1 MDTARGTQPPGAMR
15 HSGPLGWRLIG
26 AALLL
31 VGAALACNLST
42 SGARPT
48 ATPTFVPPTPVPTQP
63 PLVTPAPT
71 QFVIYITATPFPS
84 TAPQYSAATP
94 FGCVPYT
101 AWPVYTV
108 VAGDTLGQIAQRT
121 GATLQQLTTANCLA
135 SAELIYVGQRLYVPR
150 LPTAEP
156 TPAGPT
162 PGVTVTF
169 IPTWTSAPGQ
179 TTVVPTANANLP
191 VFTQPLSAD
200 QHWRDS
206 GGWAVTYY
214 PTVRVTVGVV
224 QNADAVNFYVDDPA
238 SRRPISIGQDADPW
252 DGAYVDYTFPAPGS
266 YTFEAVAQNESGT
279 VNSTV
284 FTIRYDPG
292 FVPPGGQRNTLSVTP
307 SLGFSGGTYTLRAG
321 ATVTITWADVPVAA
335 TRVDFTLTRSSSQTQ
350 AVGFD
355 LSPQDGATATWS
367 VPGGVTGQLQ
377 ANATM
382 PDGSV
387 VSSQAAGV
395 VSQ

>member
-1 MDTARGTQPPGAMR
+1 MEQATDKESVMR
-15 HSGPLGWRLIG
+15 HLTPPGWRLI
-26 AALLL
+26 AVALVL
-31 VGAALACNLST
+31 VGAALACNLSAG
-42 SGARPT
+42 SARPT
-48 ATPTFVPPTPVPTQP
+48 ETPTFAPPTPFLTPTL
-63 PLVTPAPT
+63 LVTPLPT
-71 QFVIYITATPFPS
+71 EFVIYITATPFPS
-84 TAPQYSAATP
+84 TVPQYNVATP

-121 GATLQQLTTANCLA
+121 GTTIQQLTTANCLA
-135 SAELIYVGQRLYVPR
+135 SAELIYVGQKLYVPR
-150 LPTAEP
+150 LPASTPP
-156 TPAGPT
+156 TLT
-162 PGVTVTF
+162 LTF
-169 IPTWTSAPGQ
+169 IPTWTSVPGQ
-179 TTVVPTANANLP
+179 TAVPTSSANLP
-191 VFTQPLSAD
+191 VISQPLSAD

-206 GGWAVTYY
+206 SGWAVTYY

-238 SRRPISIGQDADPW
+238 SGHPIFIGQDADPW
-252 DGAYVDYTFPAPGS
+252 DGAYVDYTFPTPGN

-307 SLGFSGGTYTLRAG
+307 SLSFSGGTYTLRAG
-321 ATVTITWADVPVAA
+321 TTVTITWMDAPAAA
-335 TRVDFTLTRSSSQTQ
+335 TRIDFTLTRSNGQAQT
-350 AVGFD
+350 VGFD
-355 LSPQDGATATWS
+355 LSPQDGATTTWG
-367 VPGGVTGQLQ
+367 VPAGTTGQLQ
-377 ANATM
+377 GNATM

-387 VSSQAAGV
+387 VSSDSVSV